1 MTIEEFSNEFDA
13 LVTTMID
20 LPISSFNEYEKSIFL
35 TQAQES
41 LIKEYYSNSLEGFET
56 TEEGRRALSSLVK
69 TDKLD
74 PIGVNSP
81 LGVSDKSYFFK
92 LKDDVWYITFES
104 ARASEKSNCYPDGK
118 DMVVTPVSQDQYH
131 KIKNNPFRGP
141 NNRQV
146 IRLDIDN
153 NMVELVSKT
162 PISSYIVR
170 YVSKPTP
177 IILVNLSD
185 DNLSIDGEFKPTE
198 CKLDKSLHRAILGK
212 AVALAISS
220 KLKSKE
226 S

>member
-1 MTIEEFSNEFDA
+1 MTIEEFSNEFDT
-13 LVTTMID
+13 LVATMAD
-20 LPISSFNEYEKSIFL
+20 LPISSFNEYEKSVFL
-35 TQAQES
+35 TNAQEV
-41 LIKEYYSNSLEGFET
+41 LIKEYYSGSLESFET
-56 TEEGRRALSSLVK
+56 NEEIRRALSSLVK
-69 TDKLD
+69 TEKLD

-81 LGVSDKSYFFK
+81 LGISDKSYFFK

-153 NMVELVSKT
+153 NMVELISKT
-162 PISSYIVR
+162 PISSYTIR

-177 IILVNLSD
+177 IILVDLSD
-185 DNLSIDGEFKPTE
+185 DNLSIDDISVPTE
-198 CKLDKSLHRAILGK
+198 CTLAKSLHRVILGK
-212 AVALAISS
+212 AVTLAIAS
-220 KLKSKE
+220 KVKSKD

>member
-20 LPISSFNEYEKSIFL
+20 LPVSSFNEYEKSVFL

-41 LIKEYYSNSLEGFET
+41 LIKEYYSNNLEGFET

-69 TDKLD
+69 TAKLD
-74 PIGVNSP
+74 PIGVDSP

-153 NMVELVSKT
+153 NIVELVSKT
-162 PISSYIVR
+162 PISSYTIR

-177 IILVNLSD
+177 IILVDLSD
-185 DNLSIDGEFKPTE
+185 DNLSIDGISVPTE
-198 CKLDKSLHRAILGK
+198 CTLAKSLHRVILGK
-212 AVALAISS
+212 AVTLAIAS
-220 KLKSKE
+220 KVKSKD